1 MADTPPMIGFV
12 PIARPTFDVPLA
24 QEMTQQVVRQLA
36 KAGFSLVGTPDL
48 VMDAAAVETR
58 IRLFDVNPPDL
69 LLVLQASFADSSMA
83 KALAERV
90 DAPLLL
96 WALPEPRVGGR
107 LRLNS
112 FCGINLAGHALRRAG
127 LAYETIYAT
136 PDDPSALAK
145 VGVLA
150 KAAAV
155 RRRLRGTR
163 IGRVGENPAGF
174 ETCIPNQPALKA
186 QLGLEVVGI
195 DLQQVFAGVRAQP
208 QEKIAA
214 LAQTVRQQV
223 AGVDDMDA
231 VATNGTL
238 GAFLTLEHIAE
249 KEQLDGLAV
258 RCWPEFFTDLGCS
271 ACGAMSMLSN
281 KLLPCSCESDVN
293 GTITQ
298 LILQWISG
306 EPAFGSDLVSFDTAE
321 DVAILW
327 HCGLAPLSMAD
338 PSVQPRA
345 TIHSNRRMPLLM
357 EFPLKPGRVTLA
369 RLSEATGEFRLV
381 IAGGEM
387 IQAPPSFTGTTGTL
401 RFDSG
406 AAVVMDA
413 ILREGLEHHLSLTY
427 GDHRE
432 TLLALAKMLDLPVLE
447 L

>member
-1 MADTPPMIGFV
+1 MPDLPPVIGFV

-24 QEMTQQVVRQLA
+24 QEMTQQVVQQLTG
-36 KAGFSLVGTPDL
+36 AGFSLVGTPYL
-48 VMDAAAVETR
+48 VMDGEAVAER
-58 IRLFDVNPPDL
+58 IRQLQNTPPDL
-69 LLVLQASFADSSMA
+69 LLVLQASFADSSMVQ
-83 KALAERV
+83 ALAAQV

-96 WALPEPRVGGR
+96 WALPEARVGGR

-127 LAYETIYAT
+127 FNYEYVYAA
-136 PDDPSALAK
+136 PDNPAALEK
-145 VGVLA
+145 VRILA

-155 RRRLRGTR
+155 RRRLRDTR

-186 QLGLEVVGI
+186 QLGLEVVPV
-195 DLQQVFAGVRAQP
+195 DLQGIFAGVRAQP
-208 QEKIAA
+208 AEQVAA
-214 LAQTVRQQV
+214 LAQTVKQQV
-223 AGVDDMDA
+223 TGIDEMEA

-238 GAFLTLEHIAE
+238 GTFLTLEHIAAAE
-249 KEQLDGLAV
+249 RLDGLAV

-271 ACGAMSMLSN
+271 ACGALSMLSN
-281 KLLPCSCESDVN
+281 QLLPCSCESDVN

-306 EPAFGSDLVSFDTAE
+306 EPAFGSDLVSFDAAE

-345 TIHSNRRMPLLM
+345 TIHSNRKMPLLL

-369 RLSEATGEFRLV
+369 RLSEATGAFRLV

-387 IQAPPSFTGTTGTL
+387 LQAPPSFTGTTGTL

-406 AAVVMDA
+406 AAAVMDMM
-413 ILREGLEHHLSLTY
+413 LREGLEHHLSLTY

-432 TLLALAKMLDLPVLE
+432 TLLALAQMLNLPVLE